1 MAACPTAYA
10 DRLEAAADQGR
21 SQAGPGWT
29 LRCPSGPEVLCRVA
43 GSSTPSYVAIGGRSV
58 NLGPCSL
65 ICERRMGLRGPNE
78 FFQERHLACGAGP
91 TSWKLT
97 GREAMLR

>member
-29 LRCPSGPEVLCRVA
+29 LECPSGPEVLCRVA

-65 ICERRMGLRGPNE
+65 ICERRMGPPAS
-78 FFQERHLACGAGP
+78 Q
-91 TSWKLT
+91 W
-97 GREAMLR
+97 GREGQTSSFRKGI